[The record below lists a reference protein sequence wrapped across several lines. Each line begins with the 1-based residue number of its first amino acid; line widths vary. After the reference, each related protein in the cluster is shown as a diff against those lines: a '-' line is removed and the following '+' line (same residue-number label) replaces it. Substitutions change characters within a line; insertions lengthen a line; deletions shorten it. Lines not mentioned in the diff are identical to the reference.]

1 MDGGPALTAV
11 AGPRGSGVEGDS
23 SFSEYLEK
31 YCVHVCKQD
40 FKFNAAHFVAYRG
53 FRERL
58 HGHNYTVGVRLE
70 AEGIQSDGY
79 VVDFGDIK
87 KVARAVCKE
96 LNELF
101 LCPEKSDVLD
111 ISVEGEDGGTL
122 RIQCEDGA
130 VRRPLQA
137 SGSSRQQPAA
147 KGPCSCSRGACSAGV
162 PFPAAGRS
170 DAADQ
175 ALDGGGAGAL
185 RLYAAQTTRRHAL
198 RRALIRCCGVGRQQD
213 HRAVHNQPADG
224 QRDHGDPCD
233 GVRGAGPGRHILS
246 DLSAPQRWCRVAGAP
261 LRPAAL

>member
-11 AGPRGSGVEGDS
+11 AGPRGAGGASGVEGDS

-137 SGSSRQQPAA
+137 SGVITTAA
-147 KGPCSCSRGACSAGV
+147 RGKRPTLVLTWRVPGRCSVSRG
-162 PFPAAGRS
+162 RT
-170 DAADQ
+170 Q
-175 ALDGGGAGAL
+175 
-185 RLYAAQTTRRHAL
+185 
-198 RRALIRCCGVGRQQD
+198 
-213 HRAVHNQPADG
+213 
-224 QRDHGDPCD
+224 
-233 GVRGAGPGRHILS
+233 
-246 DLSAPQRWCRVAGAP
+246 
-261 LRPAAL
+261 

>member
-1 MDGGPALTAV
+1 MTDIQAFIEAEGRAEQV
-11 AGPRGSGVEGDS
+11 AEVQKRI
-23 SFSEYLEK
+23 
-31 YCVHVCKQD
+31 
-40 FKFNAAHFVAYRG
+40 
-53 FRERL
+53 
-58 HGHNYTVGVRLE
+58 E

-185 RLYAAQTTRRHAL
+185 RLYAAEPHAGMHC
-198 RRALIRCCGVGRQQD
+198 AE
-213 HRAVHNQPADG
+213 P
-224 QRDHGDPCD
+224 
-233 GVRGAGPGRHILS
+233 
-246 DLSAPQRWCRVAGAP
+246 
-261 LRPAAL
+261 